1 MRTAPR
7 VLLVAAAIL
16 LPLRLP
22 AQEAR
27 LTLADCVALARERNH
42 LLRAAG
48 ENVQASLA
56 RARQAWA
63 LPQPTLDIDS
73 DLQPGLTDFDRHGER
88 YLGISQTVPFPLR
101 TWAEAGIARRESD
114 GIVADRDVLAL
125 DLTFQVTEAFYLVL
139 LAQEQEGYAQLNLEL
154 AQDFLAITETKVSA
168 GDVPRVEQVRAGVE
182 VARAVNE
189 VRRAEASLRLAKAR
203 MNVILARDPSAP
215 LQLQGD
221 LRAPL
226 LAFQLDSL
234 RAAAVESRP
243 ELRKNAL
250 ALERESLQ
258 KKAGYLS
265 YLPDV
270 DIGAARHTLRGEPTT
285 WDVTLSVALP
295 LYFWQPVIGEIAE
308 ASANQRALRE
318 ERAQLLNAVRLEV
331 EETYASLVAAGDQ
344 IRVFEKDILPQAEEA
359 YGMYLFSYEQGEI
372 SALEMIEAWRTLN
385 DVRTSYADAL
395 YGYGIATAGLERSVG
410 RAIREIHHEVEPE
423 EPGVA
428 GARQHSS
435 VGLRERYRLQRRFRG
450 GRGDE

>member
-1 MRTAPR
+1 MRAAPR
-7 VLLVAAAIL
+7 LLLAVAACL
-16 LPLRLP
+16 LPGNLP

-27 LTLADCVALARERNH
+27 LTLEDCVTLALEQNH

-48 ENVQASLA
+48 ENVKASLA

-88 YLGISQTVPFPLR
+88 YMGISQTVPFPLR
-101 TWAEAGIARRESD
+101 TWAQAGIARRES
-114 GIVADRDVLAL
+114 GEVVADKDALAL
-125 DLTFQVTEAFYLVL
+125 DLTFQVNEAFYTVL

-154 AQDFLAITETKVSA
+154 AQDFLAMTETKMSA
-168 GDVPRVEQVRAGVE
+168 GDIPRVEQVRAGVE
-182 VARAVNE
+182 VARAAND
-189 VRRAEASLRLAKAR
+189 VRRAEAGVRMAKAR
-203 MNVILARDPSAP
+203 MNVILARDPSTP
-215 LQLQGD
+215 LQLEGD

-234 RAAAVESRP
+234 RASAVESRP

-265 YLPDV
+265 YLPDI
-270 DIGAARHTLRGEPTT
+270 DIGAARHTIRGEPKT

-295 LYFWQPVIGEIAE
+295 LYFWQPAIGEIAE
-308 ASANQRALRE
+308 ASANQRALGE
-318 ERAQLLNAVRLEV
+318 ERAQLLDAVRLEV
-331 EETYASLVAAGDQ
+331 EETHASLVAAADQ
-344 IRVFEKDILPQAEEA
+344 IRVFEKDILPQADEA

-395 YGYGIATAGLERSVG
+395 YEYGIATAGLERSIG
-410 RAIREIHHEVEPE
+410 RAIREIQHEVDAED
-423 EPGVA
+423 PGVA
-428 GARQHSS
+428 GAREHSS
-435 VGLRERYRLQRRFRG
+435 VSLRERYRLQRRFRG
-450 GRGDE
+450 GRWDE